1 MFNYFLLFFILFTSS
16 LFAVVEIAPNE
27 VGLRPGLAGN
37 VQLAVNNQR
46 GNTDKDEFDFGGLFS
61 YDNNRSYVT
70 WIDFSYAY
78 GQASGV
84 ENENKA
90 YAHYRFLH
98 TLYTPEWNWEAY
110 VQNQGDDFRNIQR
123 RLLGGAGV
131 RWRFYESEAFG
142 RIYFGLGGYYEYL
155 NYTTETDPQERNV
168 RLSSYLSYTKKLGED
183 ARFSAS
189 GYYQP
194 KVDGWE
200 DYYVHYGASL
210 FIYVYG
216 SMYVKITLLHAYDS
230 RPAIGVDRTDLQQ
243 TTSVGWKFG
252 AKAER

>member
-1 MFNYFLLFFILFTSS
+1 MFRYLLLFLTLFSNL

-27 VGLRPGLAGN
+27 VGLRPGLSGT
-37 VQLAVNNQR
+37 VQLAVNTQR
-46 GNTDKDEFDFGGLFS
+46 GNTDKDEYDMGGLFS

-70 WIDFSYAY
+70 WFDFSYAY

-98 TLYTPEWNWEAY
+98 TLYSPAWNWELYA
-110 VQNQGDDFRNIQR
+110 QNEGDDFRNIQR
-123 RLLGGAGV
+123 RLLGGASI

-155 NYTTETDPQERNV
+155 RYTTVGDPRERNARV
-168 RLSSYLSYTKKLGED
+168 SSYLNYTKKLGAD
-183 ARFSAS
+183 ARFSVS
-189 GYYQP
+189 SYFQP
-194 KVDGWE
+194 KADDWQ
-200 DYYVHYGASL
+200 DYYISNSASL

-216 SMYVKITLLHAYDS
+216 SMYIKMTLLHKHDS
-230 RPAIGVDRTDLQQ
+230 RPAVGVEKSDLQQ
-243 TTSVGWKFG
+243 TTSLGWKFG
-252 AKAER
+252 AKADR